1 MQDAHKEEKKA
12 NHDLTASTRRTGL
25 NALTLSNLHRRLAVI
40 DGRRTHPFLDLPR
53 HGQESLFDIRC
64 VFGRG
69 LEEGDA
75 QAVSEFLLGSQL
87 IYLLLVIR
95 WMPAGVNIY
104 TFATVYSTTF
114 LSDISLLFPTKSLLT
129 PSVAYRSIS
138 CSHCLT
144 LLNESISVTS

>member
-40 DGRRTHPFLDLPR
+40 DGRRAHPFLDLPR

-95 WMPAGVNIY
+95 WMPADVYIYLCHCVLNHLLIRHIALVADQEFVNPFCGVSVN
-104 TFATVYSTTF
+104 
-114 LSDISLLFPTKSLLT
+114 LLQPLLDI
-129 PSVAYRSIS
+129 V
-138 CSHCLT
+138 
-144 LLNESISVTS
+144 E